1 MTFIMRLW
9 NKFTQNKALEGSS
22 GKLETRFFE
31 TIYRIV
37 YVTGL
42 STVENSV
49 GYFIYSSIVKLLIML
64 IIFGEIWYMFNI
76 TWSVDVVTDSINVTF
91 IQFGSLFKYRN
102 MIKYRK
108 TFRAL
113 ASAMES
119 PNFDISNEA
128 RRKIVDAWVKRNRTY
143 LMILLRLGTCTLVA
157 WYGYPFMD
165 DIAYNLMLPVHLPFD
180 YTSDSSYSIVYTT
193 VVIMF
198 TYVSYFV
205 MVYDILIQVYLMQ
218 LLCQFAVL
226 QDCFTNILSDCAE
239 DFKGM
244 TETQLLSD
252 DRYRNKITMRLRDLI
267 NQHRFILNNTLKFR
281 EILSGPMLGHMAT
294 STVLIC
300 AIGYQIIMYVT
311 VNLTKSLM
319 AILYLGY
326 NMAVLYIICRWCEEL
341 SIQSEGIGFTV
352 YCSGWERGLASIP
365 GVRSSL
371 LLVFTR
377 ANKPLVLTAGGMY
390 DLSLASYAN
399 LVKTSY
405 SALTMLLRFRRE

>member
-1 MTFIMRLW
+1 MTYITRLW
-9 NKFTQNKALEGSS
+9 NKMTQNKALESSS

-31 TIYRIV
+31 TIYRVI

-49 GYFIYSSIVKLLIML
+49 GYFIYSSIVKLFIML
-64 IIFGEIWYMFNI
+64 IIIGEIWYMFNI
-76 TWSVDVVTDSINVTF
+76 TWSVDVATDSINATF
-91 IQFGSLFKYRN
+91 IQFSSLFKYRN

-108 TFRAL
+108 MFRTL

-119 PNFDISNEA
+119 PSFDISNEA
-128 RRKIVDAWVKRNRTY
+128 RRKIVDIWVKRNRTY
-143 LMILLRLGTCTLVA
+143 LKILLKLGSCTLVA

-165 DIAYNLMLPVHLPFD
+165 DIDYNLMVPVYLPFA
-180 YTSDSSYSIVYTT
+180 YTDPSTYSIVYTT
-193 VVIMF
+193 IIVMF

-239 DFKGM
+239 DFQGM
-244 TETQLLSD
+244 TETQLLND
-252 DRYRNKITMRLRDLI
+252 ERFQYRITKRLRDLI
-267 NQHRFILNNTLKFR
+267 NQHRFILNNTLDLR
-281 EILSGPMLGHMAT
+281 EILSGPMLGHLAT

-300 AIGYQIIMYVT
+300 AIGYQIVMSVS

-319 AILYLGY
+319 AFFYLGY
-326 NMAVLYIICRWCEEL
+326 NMVVLYILCRWCEEL
-341 SIQSEGIGFTV
+341 SIQSEAIGFSV

-365 GVRSSL
+365 GVRSTL

-405 SALTMLLRFRRE
+405 SALTMLLRFRQD